1 MNKTQLSQRVHELDG
16 SSGIV
21 RVNCSVSRPAA
32 GPEGC
37 IAKPYAVW
45 CSSFL
50 RIRNR
55 LINAQVANS
64 RLALP
69 NFSFIHLGP
78 DEEVSEGSFPSV
90 GTSTASSASP
100 NHCNLSRQARN
111 KAGLPKELVLY
122 CARHD

>member
-69 NFSFIHLGP
+69 NFSFI
-78 DEEVSEGSFPSV
+78 
-90 GTSTASSASP
+90 TANTCSTFDRTRAA
-100 NHCNLSRQARN
+100 LSQ
-111 KAGLPKELVLY
+111 PTIQPTE
-122 CARHD
+122 